1 MTSGNAK
8 IGIFF
13 GALCM
18 VDRLDPLHETDPG
31 SKESWEIHIEKI
43 NQNYKNIIFFVFLNH
58 VIVYYTGRG

>member
-1 MTSGNAK
+1 
-8 IGIFF
+8 
-13 GALCM
+13 M